1 VQDERIILSA
11 LWICLM
17 LIYLL
22 GDVMRIFAGD
32 FVPGEMDGK
41 PMSQWMLMIMALFML
56 IPILMIILTLVV
68 PYDIIRILTIIAA
81 LFLVLFNLAGLP
93 YKSLF
98 DNFLIVVGILFNIVT
113 AYYAWI
119 WSIS

>member
-1 VQDERIILSA
+1 MEDQRIILAS

-32 FVPGEMDGK
+32 FTPGEIDGK
-41 PMSQWMLMIMALFML
+41 PMAQWMLMIMALFML
-56 IPILMIILTLVV
+56 IPIMMVILSLVLS
-68 PYDIIRILTIIAA
+68 YSAIRILTLIAA
-81 LFLVLFNLAGLP
+81 VFLAIFNLAGLP

-98 DNFLIVVGILFNIVT
+98 DNFLIVVSIAFNIIT

-119 WSIS
+119 W

>member
-1 VQDERIILSA
+1 
-11 LWICLM
+11 
-17 LIYLL
+17 
-22 GDVMRIFAGD
+22 MRIFAGD

>member
-1 VQDERIILSA
+1 MEDERLILSA

-32 FVPGEMDGK
+32 FTPGEMDGK
-41 PMSQWMLMIMALFML
+41 PMTQWMLMVMALFML
-56 IPILMIILTLVV
+56 IPILMVILTLVL
-68 PYDIIRILTIIAA
+68 PYDITRTLTLISAV
-81 LFLVLFNLAGLP
+81 FLILFNIAGLP
-93 YKSLF
+93 YKSMF
-98 DNFLIVVGILFNIVT
+98 DNFLIVVGIGFNLIT

-119 WSIS
+119 WIN

>member
-1 VQDERIILSA
+1 
-11 LWICLM
+11 M

-22 GDVMRIFAGD
+22 GDVIRIFAGD

-41 PMSQWMLMIMALFML
+41 PISQWMFLIMALVML
-56 IPILMIILTLVV
+56 VPILMIILSLVV
-68 PYDIIRILTIIAA
+68 PYDIIRILTIVVAV
-81 LFLVLFNLAGLP
+81 FLILLNLAGLP

-98 DNFLIVVGILFNIVT
+98 DNFLIIVGIGFNIIT

-119 WSIS
+119 WVT